1 VTAKSSPTAHAAF
14 DARLLESLGQ
24 GRVADAATL
33 ALETYG
39 DEIYALLA
47 ALHRNDSD
55 AGEVFSLFCESLW
68 TGLAGFEGRSSFR
81 TWAYTVAWRASA
93 RYRSRVAREVLVS
106 DSEFLRL
113 ADRVR
118 NSTQSRLAREKRN
131 RLRELRDTLPPEDQ
145 TILILRVERE
155 LDWRDLTRVFHDG
168 ETLDEA
174 TLERE
179 SSRLRKRFQL
189 IKEQLRKLATAETE

>member
-1 VTAKSSPTAHAAF
+1 VRRQIDHAAF
-14 DARLLESLGQ
+14 DARLMDSLGQ
-24 GRVADAATL
+24 GRVADAATF

-39 DEIYALLA
+39 DEIYSLMA

-55 AGEVFSLFCESLW
+55 ASEVFSHFCEELW
-68 TGLAGFEGRSSFR
+68 TGLSGFEGRSSFR

-93 RYRSRVAREVLVS
+93 RYRARERREVLVS
-106 DSEFLRL
+106 DSEFRRL

-131 RLRELRDTLPPEDQ
+131 RLRELRETLPAEDQ

-168 ETLDEA
+168 AALDEA
-174 TLERE
+174 TLDRE
-179 SSRLRKRFQL
+179 SARLRKRFQS
-189 IKEQLRKLATAETE
+189 IKDRLKKLAQTD